1 MRSPWSEAYE
11 DVTPPPTDE
20 ERESTRRQI
29 EVDDRAR
36 ERALARLATEERVP
50 WVSLP
55 AGLASQLIRDG
66 VAEQDGVMYL
76 RRKELNHG

>member
-11 DVTPPPTDE
+11 DVTPPPSDE
-20 ERESTRRQI
+20 ERAETRRRL

-36 ERALARLATEERVP
+36 DRALARLEAGPVP

-55 AGLASQLIRDG
+55 CGLPERLIAEG
-66 VAEQDGVMYL
+66 VAEQYGVAFL
-76 RRKELNHG
+76 RRKESHG